1 MKLALKANSFF
12 NIKKN
17 NIKKST
23 DGKILHFSVTLNTVT
38 RKLMDLLQK
47 YQMSRTVAFGRD
59 VLNAPDV
66 DIEDLLACLSPSE
79 VQVFLFFK
87 LP

>member
-1 MKLALKANSFF
+1 M
-12 NIKKN
+12 
-17 NIKKST
+17 
-23 DGKILHFSVTLNTVT
+23 LHFSVTLNTVK
-38 RKLMDLLQK
+38 RKLMDLIWK

-79 VQVFLFFK
+79 VQVFLFIRELLFIGGFK
-87 LP
+87 KNSWLISFNELVIKK